1 LGGGNKLEMNR
12 SKRRAAIA
20 SGRDT
25 LGAAAVAIP
34 ELLAVANRA
43 YQERR
48 LADAEVIC
56 KQILSPA
63 PSHAT
68 CLNLLGV
75 VYQASARHRLAIK
88 LFTKA
93 IAVDDLDA
101 GFHYNIACSYQAT
114 GEQIVAAE
122 HFKMAITLGMSEK
135 RSVEEFIMENV
146 VLLRCIDRI
155 ASRSWSSEK
164 ESLLTAEDVTAIAQ
178 DILLRCALELTIIHG
193 GPLELLLTSLR
204 SALGSLAA
212 NNAPGT
218 AQVGDDVVHLFC
230 ALAQQC
236 FINEYVFAQTENET
250 KRAGALRDC
259 LVEKLVAGGDISP
272 SLLAA
277 VAAYFPLYSIPNAK
291 SLLALKWPEYAVQ
304 LLRQQV
310 REPLEELEDR
320 PKIPT
325 LTAIDD
331 LTSKAVMQ
339 QYDENPYPRW
349 TINPCKVVAGDMK
362 RHARTIG
369 SSEPRPNQDIL
380 IAGCGTGK
388 HPFWLAHYFPHARIL
403 AIDLSRAN
411 LAYARRRTREEVL
424 QNIEYAQADILK
436 LGAIGRTF
444 DRIDAVGVLHH
455 LADPKAGWRVLL
467 SLLAPTGIMRV
478 GVYSEAARRD
488 VVQARALIAERGYGP
503 TIEGIRALRQKTIRD
518 QRWEMVL
525 NSGDFYSASGC
536 RDLLFNVMEHRFT
549 IPEIASFLKEQGL
562 VFHGFELDGAVI
574 EKFQHRYPGSEALT
588 NLEYWNAFEADNP
601 KTFRGMYVFTVSKTG
616 RFPIN

>member
-1 LGGGNKLEMNR
+1 MNR
-12 SKRRAAIA
+12 SKRRAAVA
-20 SGRDT
+20 RGRDALT
-25 LGAAAVAIP
+25 AATVDIA
-34 ELLAVANRA
+34 ELMAAANRA
-43 YQERR
+43 HQQRR
-48 LADAEVIC
+48 FADAEVIC
-56 KQILSPA
+56 KQILSRAPA
-63 PSHAT
+63 HAT

-75 VYQASARHRLAIK
+75 VYQASGRHRLAVK

-101 GFHYNIACSYQAT
+101 GFHYNIACSYQAM
-114 GEQIVAAE
+114 GEQIAAAE
-122 HFKMAITLGMSEK
+122 HFKAAITLGMSEK
-135 RSVEEFIMENV
+135 RSVEEFVMENV
-146 VLLRCIDRI
+146 VLLRCMDRI
-155 ASRSWSSEK
+155 ASRSWSNEN
-164 ESLLTAEDVTAIAQ
+164 ESLLSAEDVAAIAQ
-178 DILLRCALELTIIHG
+178 DILLRCALELTVIHG
-193 GPLELLLTSLR
+193 GPLELLLTHLR
-204 SALGSLAA
+204 STLLRLVPDDPS
-212 NNAPGT
+212 GT
-218 AQVGDDVVHLFC
+218 VQVREDVMLLFC
-230 ALAQQC
+230 ALAEQC
-236 FINEYVFAQTENET
+236 FINEYVFAQTDKET
-250 KRAGALRDC
+250 KRAGEVRNL
-259 LVEKLVAGGDISP
+259 LVEKLTTGSKISP
-272 SLLAA
+272 FLLAA
-277 VAAYFPLYSIPNAK
+277 VAAYFPLHTIPNAK

-304 LLRQQV
+304 LLQQQV
-310 REPLEELEDR
+310 REPQEEIEDR
-320 PKIPT
+320 PNIAA

-369 SSEPRPNQDIL
+369 NSEPWRSRDVL

-388 HPFWLAHYFPHARIL
+388 HPFWIAQYFPDARIL

-411 LAYARRRTREEVL
+411 LAYARRKTREEGL

-467 SLLAPTGIMRV
+467 PLLAPTGIMRI
-478 GVYSEAARRD
+478 GLYSEIARRD
-488 VVQARALIAERGYGP
+488 VVQARALIAEGGYPP
-503 TIEGIRALRQKTIRD
+503 TIEGIRALRQKIIRE

-525 NSGDFYSASGC
+525 NSNDFYSASGC

-549 IPEIASFLKEQGL
+549 IQEIASFLKEQRL

-574 EKFQHRYPGSEALT
+574 EKFQRRYPGSEALI

-601 KTFRGMYVFTVSKTG
+601 KTFRGMYVFTLSKAG
-616 RFPIN
+616 SSPVN

>member
-1 LGGGNKLEMNR
+1 MNR
-12 SKRRAAIA
+12 SKRRAAVA
-20 SGRDT
+20 RGRDALT
-25 LGAAAVAIP
+25 AATVDIA
-34 ELLAVANRA
+34 ELMAAANRA
-43 YQERR
+43 HQQRR

-56 KQILSPA
+56 KQILSRAPA
-63 PSHAT
+63 HAT

-75 VYQASARHRLAIK
+75 VYQASGRHRLAVK

-101 GFHYNIACSYQAT
+101 GFHYNIACSYQAM
-114 GEQIVAAE
+114 GEQIAAAE
-122 HFKMAITLGMSEK
+122 HFKAAITLGMSEK
-135 RSVEEFIMENV
+135 RSVEEFVMENV
-146 VLLRCIDRI
+146 VLLRCMDRI
-155 ASRSWSSEK
+155 ASRSWSNEN
-164 ESLLTAEDVTAIAQ
+164 ESLLSAEDVAAIAQ
-178 DILLRCALELTIIHG
+178 DILLRCALELTVIHG
-193 GPLELLLTSLR
+193 GPLELLLTHLR
-204 SALGSLAA
+204 STLLGLVPDDPS
-212 NNAPGT
+212 GT
-218 AQVGDDVVHLFC
+218 VQVREDVMLLFC

-236 FINEYVFAQTENET
+236 FINEYVFAQTDSET
-250 KRAGALRDC
+250 KRASEVRDL
-259 LVEKLVAGGDISP
+259 LVEKLTTGSKISP
-272 SLLAA
+272 FLLAA
-277 VAAYFPLYSIPNAK
+277 VAAYFPLHTIPNAK

-304 LLRQQV
+304 LLQQQV
-310 REPLEELEDR
+310 REPQEEIEDR
-320 PKIPT
+320 PNIAA

-369 SSEPRPNQDIL
+369 NSEPWRSQEVL
-380 IAGCGTGK
+380 VAGCGTGK
-388 HPFWLAHYFPHARIL
+388 HPFWIAQYFPDARIL

-411 LAYARRRTREEVL
+411 LAYARRKTREEGL

-467 SLLAPTGIMRV
+467 PLLAPTGIMRI
-478 GVYSEAARRD
+478 GLYSEIARRD
-488 VVQARALIAERGYGP
+488 VVQARALIAEGGYPP
-503 TIEGIRALRQKTIRD
+503 TIEGIRALRQKIIRE

-525 NSGDFYSASGC
+525 NSNDFYSASGC

-549 IPEIASFLKEQGL
+549 IQEIASFLKEQRL

-574 EKFQHRYPGSEALT
+574 EKFQRRYPGSEALI

-601 KTFRGMYVFTVSKTG
+601 KTFRGMYVFTLSKAG
-616 RFPIN
+616 SSPIN

>member
-1 LGGGNKLEMNR
+1 MNR
-12 SKRRAAIA
+12 SERRAALA
-20 SGRDT
+20 RGKGVPT
-25 LGAAAVAIP
+25 AAAGDIAR
-34 ELLAVANRA
+34 LMATATSA
-43 YQERR
+43 HQERR

-56 KQILSPA
+56 KQILSRA
-63 PSHAT
+63 PTHAT

-75 VYQASARHRLAIK
+75 VYQTSGRHRLALK
-88 LFTKA
+88 LFAKA
-93 IAVDDLDA
+93 ITIDDLDA

-114 GEQIVAAE
+114 AEQVAAAE
-122 HFKMAITLGMSEK
+122 HFKTAIALGMSEK

-155 ASRSWSSEK
+155 ASRSRSIESENP
-164 ESLLTAEDVTAIAQ
+164 LGAEDVAAIAQ
-178 DILLRCALELTIIHG
+178 DILLRCALELIVIHG
-193 GPLELLLTSLR
+193 AALELLLTQLR
-204 SALGSLAA
+204 STLLRLATD
-212 NNAPGT
+212 APSG
-218 AQVGDDVVHLFC
+218 ADRPGEDVMGLFC

-236 FINEYVFAQTENET
+236 FINEYVFGQTDNET
-250 KRAGALRDC
+250 KRVGELRD
-259 LVEKLVAGGDISP
+259 LMIEKLTAGGDIAP
-272 SLLAA
+272 FLLAA

-291 SLLALKWPEYAVQ
+291 SLLALKWPEYVAQ

-310 REPLEELEDR
+310 SDPLEEMEDR
-320 PKIPT
+320 AKIPA
-325 LTAIDD
+325 LTEIDD
-331 LTSKAVMQ
+331 HTSKAVMQ

-369 SSEPRPNQDIL
+369 SGEPRRIQDIL

-388 HPFWLAHYFPHARIL
+388 HPFWIAQYFPDARIF

-411 LAYARRRTREEVL
+411 LAYALRKTREEGL

-436 LGAIGRTF
+436 LGGIRRTF

-467 SLLAPTGIMRV
+467 SLLAPTGIMRI
-478 GVYSEAARRD
+478 GLYSETARRD
-488 VVQARALIAERGYGP
+488 VVQARALIAEGGYRP
-503 TIEGIRALRQKTIRD
+503 TIEGIRALRQKIIRD

-574 EKFQHRYPGSEALT
+574 EKFQHRYPGSEALI
-588 NLEYWNAFEADNP
+588 NLEYWNAFESDNP
-601 KTFRGMYVFTVSKTG
+601 KTFRGMYVFTVSKAG
-616 RFPIN
+616 RCPIN

>member
-1 LGGGNKLEMNR
+1 MNR
-12 SKRRAAIA
+12 SERRAAVA
-20 SGRDT
+20 RGRDALT
-25 LGAAAVAIP
+25 ATAVDVAQLMVAA
-34 ELLAVANRA
+34 NSA
-43 YQERR
+43 YQQRR

-56 KQILSPA
+56 KQILSRA
-63 PSHAT
+63 PTHAT

-75 VYQASARHRLAIK
+75 VYQTSGRHRLAVK
-88 LFTKA
+88 LFAKA

-101 GFHYNIACSYQAT
+101 GFHYNIACSYQAMS
-114 GEQIVAAE
+114 EHVAAE
-122 HFKMAITLGMSEK
+122 HFKTAITLGMSQK
-135 RSVEEFIMENV
+135 RSVEEFILENV

-164 ESLLTAEDVTAIAQ
+164 ESLFTAEDITAIAQ
-178 DILLRCALELTIIHG
+178 DILLRCALELTVIHG
-193 GPLELLLTSLR
+193 GPLELLLTNLR
-204 SALGSLAA
+204 SALVYLAA
-212 NNAPGT
+212 DNRSGAT
-218 AQVGDDVVHLFC
+218 QLGDDVVHLFC

-250 KRAGALRDC
+250 KRVGALRDC
-259 LVEKLVAGGDISP
+259 LVERLVVGGNISP
-272 SLLAA
+272 LLLAA

-291 SLLALKWPEYAVQ
+291 SLLVLKWPEYAVQ
-304 LLRQQV
+304 VLRQQV
-310 REPLEELEDR
+310 CEPLEEQEDR

-325 LTAIDD
+325 LTPVDD

-349 TINPCKVVAGDMK
+349 TINPCKVAAGDMK

-369 SSEPRPNQDIL
+369 TSEPQPTQDIL
-380 IAGCGTGK
+380 IAGCGTGED
-388 HPFWLAHYFPHARIL
+388 PFRIAQYFPHTRIL

-411 LAYARRRTREEVL
+411 LAYARRRTREEGL

-436 LGAIGRTF
+436 LGTIGRTF
-444 DRIDAVGVLHH
+444 DRIEALGVLHH

-467 SLLAPTGIMRV
+467 SLLAPTGIMRI
-478 GVYSEAARRD
+478 GLYSQTARHD
-488 VVQARALIAERGYGP
+488 VIQARALIAECGYHP
-503 TIEGIRALRQKTIRD
+503 TIEGIRALRQKAIRD

-549 IPEIASFLKEQGL
+549 IPEIASFLKEHDL

-574 EKFQHRYPGSEALT
+574 EKFQRRYPDSEALI

-601 KTFRGMYVFTVSKTG
+601 KTFRGMYVFTVSKAG
-616 RFPIN
+616 RPPLN

>member
-1 LGGGNKLEMNR
+1 MNR
-12 SKRRAAIA
+12 SKRRAAVA
-20 SGRDT
+20 RGRDALT
-25 LGAAAVAIP
+25 AATVDIAQLMA
-34 ELLAVANRA
+34 AANRA
-43 YQERR
+43 HQQRR

-56 KQILSPA
+56 KQILSRAPA
-63 PSHAT
+63 HAT

-75 VYQASARHRLAIK
+75 VYQASGRHRLAVK

-101 GFHYNIACSYQAT
+101 GFHYNIACSYQAM
-114 GEQIVAAE
+114 GEQIAAAE
-122 HFKMAITLGMSEK
+122 HFKAAITLGMSEK
-135 RSVEEFIMENV
+135 RSVEEFVMENV
-146 VLLRCIDRI
+146 VLLRCMDRI
-155 ASRSWSSEK
+155 ASRSWSNEN
-164 ESLLTAEDVTAIAQ
+164 ESLLSAEDVAAIAQ
-178 DILLRCALELTIIHG
+178 DILLRCALELTVIHG
-193 GPLELLLTSLR
+193 GPLELLLTHLR
-204 SALGSLAA
+204 STLLGLVPDDPS
-212 NNAPGT
+212 GT
-218 AQVGDDVVHLFC
+218 VQVREDVMLLFC
-230 ALAQQC
+230 ALAEQC
-236 FINEYVFAQTENET
+236 FINEYVFAQTDSET
-250 KRAGALRDC
+250 KRASEVRDL
-259 LVEKLVAGGDISP
+259 LVEKLTTGSKISP
-272 SLLAA
+272 FLLAA
-277 VAAYFPLYSIPNAK
+277 VAAYFPLHTIPNAK

-304 LLRQQV
+304 LLQQQV
-310 REPLEELEDR
+310 REPQEEIEDR
-320 PKIPT
+320 PNIAA

-369 SSEPRPNQDIL
+369 NSEPWRSQEVL
-380 IAGCGTGK
+380 VAGCGTGK
-388 HPFWLAHYFPHARIL
+388 HPFWIAQYFPDARIL

-411 LAYARRRTREEVL
+411 LAYARRKTREEGL

-467 SLLAPTGIMRV
+467 PLLAPTGIMRI
-478 GVYSEAARRD
+478 GLYSEIARRD
-488 VVQARALIAERGYGP
+488 VVQARALIAEGGYPP
-503 TIEGIRALRQKTIRD
+503 TIEGIRALRQKIIRE

-525 NSGDFYSASGC
+525 NSNDFYSASGC

-549 IPEIASFLKEQGL
+549 IQEIASFLKEQRL

-574 EKFQHRYPGSEALT
+574 EKFQRRYPGSEALI

-601 KTFRGMYVFTVSKTG
+601 KTFRGMYVFTLSKAG
-616 RFPIN
+616 SSPIN